1 MHPNRKNLSRP
12 PPRRQYHRNN
22 PPILLHR
29 ERNLS
34 EPPAVENSTMPKPEA
49 LPPISSNNLSLN
61 NSQMTADKQIVNIE
75 HVLSIEKKLW
85 GILEVSYT

>member
-12 PPRRQYHRNN
+12 PPRRQYHRNK

-34 EPPAVENSTMPKPEA
+34 EPITENSTFPKPEA

-61 NSQMTADKQIVNIE
+61 NSQMNAEKQIMNLE